1 MNLSTNDLLAAIIAL
16 AAFVVSVVSAMISR
30 TNVITTTISANRI
43 EWIGS
48 VRNLMFDFLK
58 EYRKPDFKKQKLEL
72 ISAHI
77 MLYLNRKNKEQRQF
91 VSVLQ
96 ECLNYGYS
104 DALYANLV
112 NEAQEVL
119 SSVWVK
125 MKREAGIRRW
135 HEVWITNRLKAE
147 KKRKADK
154 FENALF
160 ASEFTITNE

>member
-1 MNLSTNDLLAAIIAL
+1 
-16 AAFVVSVVSAMISR
+16 
-30 TNVITTTISANRI
+30 
-43 EWIGS
+43 
-48 VRNLMFDFLK
+48 MFDFLK

-77 MLYLNRKNKEQRQF
+77 MLYLNHKNKEQRQF

-125 MKREAGIRRW
+125 MKREAGISGM
-135 HEVWITNRLKAE
+135 
-147 KKRKADK
+147 K
-154 FENALF
+154 FG
-160 ASEFTITNE
+160 